1 MDARIRQTLGVDI
14 GGTFTDVV
22 LLGGDGSMVAKKV
35 LSTVDDYAGGIMAGL
50 AEACRDARVPADA
63 LDAVVH
69 GTTVATNTILE
80 GTGART
86 ALITTSGFRDVL
98 ELRRIRIPQLYNLLY
113 EKPAP
118 LVPRRLRFEVD
129 ERVGPRGE
137 VVRPLGEGSVDD
149 ALDRIRR
156 AGVQALAICLL
167 HSYANGDHERRIAA
181 AARAA
186 LPGVFVTCSADILP
200 EIREYE
206 RTSTTVINAYVG
218 PIVERYL
225 RSLARQLRGA
235 GVGAPLRVMQSN
247 GGIMTAERAMTRPA
261 YIVESGPAAGVI
273 ASAHAARA
281 AGYPNVIT
289 LDMGGT
295 TAKASLIEDGAIT
308 KTFEYEAGAGI
319 NLSSQLVK
327 GGGHALRLPL
337 IDIAEIG
344 AGGGSIVSI
353 NRGGSIQ
360 IGPRSAGAVPGPSCY
375 GAGGDEAT
383 LTDAHVVLGYVN
395 PEGLAG
401 GRVRVHPA
409 LARDVLER
417 KVARPLG
424 RDLLP
429 TAYGVHA
436 IASATMMRAVKA
448 VSTYRGRD
456 PREFTLIA
464 FGGNGPICGVEMARF
479 LEMRRVLVPRHP
491 GLFSAFGLLLAH
503 LEHQAMRTCL
513 RRASAV
519 APDDLERWYGELE
532 AEVRAVLRDEGCP
545 DDAVTVL
552 RFADL
557 RYAGQAY
564 ELTVPVAA
572 GAGAVAEMVGR
583 FEAEHMRTYGHRG
596 ESEGVDLVSVR
607 AVADAPGSAAG
618 LPRVPGR
625 RPEQTGV
632 GGGGARAAYFGPE
645 HGLLS
650 TPVLS
655 REGLAGRARAGPLIV
670 EEYDATCVVPPGAA
684 ASLDAWGNI
693 VIDLEERAADA

>member
-1 MDARIRQTLGVDI
+1 MDARVRRTLGVDI

-22 LLGGDGSMVAKKV
+22 LLGGDGSIVAKKV
-35 LSTVDDYAGGIMAGL
+35 LSTVDDYAVGIMRAL
-50 AEACRDARVPADA
+50 DEACREAGASADD

-86 ALITTSGFRDVL
+86 ALITTAGFRDVL

-118 LVPRRLRFEVD
+118 LVPRRLRFEVE
-129 ERVGPRGE
+129 ERLGARGE
-137 VVRPLGEGSVDD
+137 VVRPLDEASVAA
-149 ALDRIRR
+149 ALERVRR
-156 AGVQALAICLL
+156 ANVQALAISLL
-167 HSYANGDHERRIAA
+167 HSYADGGHERRIAA

-225 RSLARQLRGA
+225 RSLARRLRAA

-247 GGIMTAERAMTRPA
+247 GGVMTADRAMARPA

-273 ASAHAARA
+273 AAAQAARA
-281 AGYPNVIT
+281 AGHPNAIT

-295 TAKASLIEDGAIT
+295 TAKASLIEGGAIT

-337 IDIAEIG
+337 IDVAEIG

-353 NRGGSIQ
+353 NRGGSMQ
-360 IGPRSAGAVPGPSCY
+360 IGPRSAGAVPGPACY
-375 GAGGDEAT
+375 GAGGEEAT
-383 LTDAHVVLGYVN
+383 LTDAHVVLGYIN
-395 PEGLAG
+395 PAGLAG
-401 GRVRVHPA
+401 GRVRVDPS
-409 LARDVLER
+409 LARDVVER

-424 RDLLP
+424 QPLLAA
-429 TAYGVHA
+429 AYGVHA

-479 LEMRRVLVPRHP
+479 LEMPRVLVPPHP

-503 LEHQAMRTCL
+503 LEHQAVRTCL

-519 APDDLERWYGELE
+519 APADVEGWYRDLEDE
-532 AEVRAVLRDEGCP
+532 ARAVLRDEGCSE
-545 DDAVTVL
+545 DEVNL
-552 RFADL
+552 SRLADL

-564 ELTVPVAA
+564 ELAVPVGR
-572 GAGAVAEMVGR
+572 GARALDEMVGR
-583 FEAEHMRTYGHRG
+583 FESEHLRTYGHRG
-596 ESEGVDLVSVR
+596 ASEGVDLVSVR
-607 AVADAPGSAAG
+607 VVADAPGSAPG
-618 LPRVPGR
+618 LPSAFGR
-625 RPEQTGV
+625 RPDGSGTTACTGR
-632 GGGGARAAYFGPE
+632 RAAYYGPT
-645 HGLLS
+645 HGTVA
-650 TPVLS
+650 TPVIG
-655 REGLAGRARAGPLIV
+655 RGGLATGARAGPLIV
-670 EEYDATCVVPPGAA
+670 EEYDATCVVPPGAI
-684 ASLDAWGNI
+684 ASLDVRGNI
-693 VIDLEERAADA
+693 VIDLEERPRA

>member
-50 AEACRDARVPADA
+50 AEACRDARVPADV

-218 PIVERYL
+218 PIVEHYL

-360 IGPRSAGAVPGPSCY
+360 IGPRSAGAVRAPP
-375 GAGGDEAT
+375 AT
-383 LTDAHVVLGYVN
+383 
-395 PEGLAG
+395 
-401 GRVRVHPA
+401 
-409 LARDVLER
+409 
-417 KVARPLG
+417 
-424 RDLLP
+424 
-429 TAYGVHA
+429 
-436 IASATMMRAVKA
+436 
-448 VSTYRGRD
+448 
-456 PREFTLIA
+456 
-464 FGGNGPICGVEMARF
+464 
-479 LEMRRVLVPRHP
+479 
-491 GLFSAFGLLLAH
+491 
-503 LEHQAMRTCL
+503 
-513 RRASAV
+513 
-519 APDDLERWYGELE
+519 
-532 AEVRAVLRDEGCP
+532 VRAGTR
-545 DDAVTVL
+545 
-552 RFADL
+552 
-557 RYAGQAY
+557 
-564 ELTVPVAA
+564 
-572 GAGAVAEMVGR
+572 
-583 FEAEHMRTYGHRG
+583 
-596 ESEGVDLVSVR
+596 
-607 AVADAPGSAAG
+607 
-618 LPRVPGR
+618 PR
-625 RPEQTGV
+625 
-632 GGGGARAAYFGPE
+632 
-645 HGLLS
+645 
-650 TPVLS
+650 
-655 REGLAGRARAGPLIV
+655 
-670 EEYDATCVVPPGAA
+670 
-684 ASLDAWGNI
+684 
-693 VIDLEERAADA
+693 